1 MNSKNYAYRSALL
14 ERVLM
19 NLVYDVEISKLFN
32 YDLEKSL
39 IFEKIIKDKL
49 QTAEEMAL
57 EYEKPTKR

>member
-57 EYEKPTKR
+57 EYENL

>member
-39 IFEKIIKDKL
+39 IFEKNIKDKL

-57 EYEKPTKR
+57 EYENL